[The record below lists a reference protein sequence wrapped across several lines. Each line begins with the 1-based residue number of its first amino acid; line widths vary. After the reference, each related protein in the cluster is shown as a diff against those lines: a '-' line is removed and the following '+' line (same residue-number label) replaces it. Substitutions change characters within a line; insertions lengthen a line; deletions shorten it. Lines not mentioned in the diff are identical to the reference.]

1 MSLLKL
7 FCAVDDFW
15 QVFQPIWEQQL
26 LAEGSRQRRR
36 ETQLSMSEIMTII
49 ILFHQ
54 SGYRHFKDFYL
65 RHVCQHL
72 GSAFP
77 KLVSYNRFVELE
89 ARALVP
95 LAAYLQSRCHQKR
108 SRGIAFIDATSLAV
122 CHNRRIPSHRVFA
135 HIAARGKTST
145 GWFYGFKLHIVIN
158 DQGEL
163 LAFAIT
169 PGNVDDRKLVPKL
182 TRHLVGKLFG
192 DKGYISQ
199 KLFLQL
205 LERGLQLITTLR
217 KNMKSRLLP
226 LEDRLFLRK
235 RALIETVNDQLKNI
249 SQLEHSRHRSF
260 TNFLVNLFGALI
272 AYTHQ
277 PKKPA
282 LHFQENDLAL
292 ISAI

>member
-7 FCAVDDFW
+7 FCDVDDFW

-26 LAEGSRQRRR
+26 LAEGSCQRRR
-36 ETQLSMSEIMTII
+36 ETNLSMSEIMTII

-72 GSAFP
+72 KGAFP
-77 KLVSYNRFVELE
+77 KLVSYNRFIELK
-89 ARALVP
+89 ARVLVP

-108 SRGIAFIDATSLAV
+108 WRGIAFIDATSIAV

-135 HIAARGKTST
+135 GIAARGKTST

-169 PGNVDDRKLVPKL
+169 PGNVDDRKPVPRL

-199 KLFLQL
+199 KLFVQL

-260 TNFLVNLFGALI
+260 TNFLVNTLAALI

-282 LHFQENDLAL
+282 LQFEDSDMAL
-292 ISAI
+292 ITVI